1 MAKDFLK
8 LNLVNQKIA
17 AQAVFNRK
25 VFIFA
30 AVLNLAVAGIA
41 IFALLRLPPQVPLFY
56 GLPETEERI
65 ASSWML
71 VIPSG
76 VSFLILLVNA
86 SLSLFIEDEFPKKIL
101 VAASF
106 AVTLFSAITT
116 LKIISLVGSF

>member
-56 GLPETEERI
+56 GLPETEERL

-76 VSFLILLVNA
+76 VSFLILLANA